1 MKSLLRVLIVVS
13 CIPVAA
19 ACDDVR
25 IRYFGVVNPTPL
37 VVVARPLV
45 NPFSIFRTD
54 LTIVRVSAF
63 KSCAVIFTPGQ
74 IFPGQQWRVN
84 MGSGSI
90 FLQQD
95 ITNTPNLQPSFSGT
109 LNGFD
114 FIASS
119 SNVGNVLLPSCI
131 FRSSNL
137 KGHFSRDFR
146 TFDATE
152 LLTWGSPGAETTI
165 ERNWVG
171 AAVAD
176 Q

>member
-13 CIPVAA
+13 CIPFA

-25 IRYFGVVNPTPL
+25 IRYFGVVDPSPV
-37 VVVARPLV
+37 VVVARPF
-45 NPFSIFRTD
+45 NPFSIFRAD
-54 LTIVRVSAF
+54 LRITRIDAF

-95 ITNTPNLQPSFSGT
+95 ITNTPNLQPTFSGT
-109 LNGFD
+109 LNGLD

-119 SNVGNVLLPSCI
+119 SNVGSVLLPSCI

-137 KGHFSRDFR
+137 KGHFSQNFK

-165 ERNWVG
+165 ERSWVG

>member
-1 MKSLLRVLIVVS
+1 MKSLLRAFIVLS
-13 CIPVAA
+13 CIPLAA
-19 ACDDVR
+19 ACDDWK
-25 IRYFGVVNPTPL
+25 IRYFGVVNPTP
-37 VVVARPLV
+37 VVVVRPFV

-54 LTIVRVSAF
+54 LTIVTVTSF

-74 IFPGQQWRVN
+74 IFPGNRWRVN

-95 ITNTPNLQPSFSGT
+95 ITNTPNIQPTFSGT
-109 LNGFD
+109 LSGLD
-114 FIASS
+114 FFASS
-119 SNVGNVLLPSCI
+119 SNIGQVLLPSCL
-131 FRSSNL
+131 FRSSTL
-137 KGHFSRDFR
+137 KGRFSPNFT

-165 ERNWVG
+165 ERSWKGVG
-171 AAVAD
+171 VAD